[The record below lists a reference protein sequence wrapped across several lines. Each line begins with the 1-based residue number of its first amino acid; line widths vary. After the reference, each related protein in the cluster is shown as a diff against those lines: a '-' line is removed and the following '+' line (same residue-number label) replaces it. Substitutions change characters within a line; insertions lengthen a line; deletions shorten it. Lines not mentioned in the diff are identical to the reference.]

1 MHITNWT
8 VELPA
13 KSIKNRVKVLGSILS
28 TVNHRQ
34 QKGNLEI
41 NAEVHCSLERFL
53 LNENKNNSGWTHLQH
68 TRGASLYVS
77 FRKRYGG
84 EGTGEKT
91 ERNPS
96 SLGAFPSSPLPFFV
110 LTPLAKIKPSFL
122 PAGKFSLKAT
132 SESNV
137 NIQNSKLAYFL
148 KK

>member
-41 NAEVHCSLERFL
+41 NAEVHCSLEHFL

-68 TRGASLYVS
+68 TRRASLYVR

-84 EGTGEKT
+84 ERTGEKT
-91 ERNPS
+91 ERNP
-96 SLGAFPSSPLPFFV
+96 LPYELFLALPSPFLCLPRR
-110 LTPLAKIKPSFL
+110 LI
-122 PAGKFSLKAT
+122 
-132 SESNV
+132 
-137 NIQNSKLAYFL
+137 
-148 KK
+148 

>member
-28 TVNHRQ
+28 IVNQRQ

-53 LNENKNNSGWTHLQH
+53 LNDNKNNSGWTHLQH
-68 TRGASLYVS
+68 TLRASLYVR

-84 EGTGEKT
+84 KGTGEKT
-91 ERNPS
+91 ERT
-96 SLGAFPSSPLPFFV
+96 PLPQK
-110 LTPLAKIKPSFL
+110 LFL
-122 PAGKFSLKAT
+122 PLPSP
-132 SESNV
+132 
-137 NIQNSKLAYFL
+137 FL
-148 KK
+148 CLPRRLI

>member
-13 KSIKNRVKVLGSILS
+13 KSIKNSVKVLGSILS
-28 TVNHRQ
+28 IVNQRQ

-68 TRGASLYVS
+68 TRRASLYVR

-84 EGTGEKT
+84 EGTGEKK
-91 ERNPS
+91 ERNP
-96 SLGAFPSSPLPFFV
+96 LPYEIFLPLPS
-110 LTPLAKIKPSFL
+110 PFL
-122 PAGKFSLKAT
+122 CLPRRL
-132 SESNV
+132 
-137 NIQNSKLAYFL
+137 I
-148 KK
+148 